1 MRRYDIT
8 LFFFKELAIF
18 EKYMKERKI
27 LDKEQIQEKIKRIS
41 YEVYEENFDDKS
53 ILICGIEKNGSII
66 AKRIIKELESIC
78 DMNIEFISIN
88 LNKKKPLNTVEIKSS
103 KNNIKNKSIIL
114 IDDVSNT
121 GKTLIYV
128 IKELIK
134 FEPKKINTAVLV
146 NRDHT
151 LFPIKINF
159 IGLSLSTS
167 IIPKSLSSRLDLFG
181 SSSIKGH
188 NSSSACSP
196 VDKSY
201 FFILF
206 KY

>member
-1 MRRYDIT
+1 MVDLLIDLMRRYNIT

-18 EKYMKERKI
+18 EKYMKEKKI

-66 AKRIIKELESIC
+66 AKRVIKELESIC
-78 DMNIEFISIN
+78 DIKIEFISIN

-103 KNNIKNKSIIL
+103 KNNIKNKSIVL

-167 IIPKSLSSRLDLFG
+167 IKNHIEVKLGNKDIGAYL
-181 SSSIKGH
+181 I
-188 NSSSACSP
+188 
-196 VDKSY
+196 
-201 FFILF
+201 
-206 KY
+206 

>member
-1 MRRYDIT
+1 MVDLLIDLTRRYNIT

-18 EKYMKERKI
+18 EKYMKEKKI

-41 YEVYEENFDDKS
+41 YEIYEESFDDKS
-53 ILICGIEKNGSII
+53 ILICGIEENGSII
-66 AKRIIKELESIC
+66 AKKIIKELQSIC
-78 DMNIEFISIN
+78 DIKIEFMSID
-88 LNKKKPLNTVEIKSS
+88 LNKRKPLNTVEIKSS
-103 KNNIKNKSIIL
+103 KNNIKNKSIVL

-159 IGLSLSTS
+159 VGLSLSTS
-167 IIPKSLSSRLDLFG
+167 IKSHIEVKLDNKDVGAYL
-181 SSSIKGH
+181 I
-188 NSSSACSP
+188 
-196 VDKSY
+196 
-201 FFILF
+201 
-206 KY
+206 

>member
-1 MRRYDIT
+1 
-8 LFFFKELAIF
+8 
-18 EKYMKERKI
+18 MKEKKI

-41 YEVYEENFDDKS
+41 YEIYEENFDDKS

-66 AKRIIKELESIC
+66 AKKIIKELESIC
-78 DMNIEFISIN
+78 DIKIEFISID
-88 LNKKKPLNTVEIKSS
+88 LNKKKPLNSVKIKSS
-103 KNNIKNKSIIL
+103 KNNIINKSIVL

-167 IIPKSLSSRLDLFG
+167 IKSHIEVTLDNKDIGAYLT
-181 SSSIKGH
+181 
-188 NSSSACSP
+188 
-196 VDKSY
+196 
-201 FFILF
+201 
-206 KY
+206 

>member
-1 MRRYDIT
+1 MVDLLIDLIRRYNIT

-18 EKYMKERKI
+18 EKYMKEKKI

-41 YEVYEENFDDKS
+41 YEIYEENFDDKS

-66 AKRIIKELESIC
+66 AKKIIKELESIC
-78 DMNIEFISIN
+78 DIKIEFISIN
-88 LNKKKPLNTVEIKSS
+88 LNKKNPLNSVEIKSS
-103 KNNIKNKSIIL
+103 KNNIINKSIVL

-121 GKTLIYV
+121 GKTLIHV

-167 IIPKSLSSRLDLFG
+167 IKSHIEVTLDNKDIGAYLT
-181 SSSIKGH
+181 
-188 NSSSACSP
+188 
-196 VDKSY
+196 
-201 FFILF
+201 
-206 KY
+206 

>member
-1 MRRYDIT
+1 MVDLLIDLTRRYNIT

-18 EKYMKERKI
+18 EKYMKEKKI

-41 YEVYEENFDDKS
+41 YEIYEENFDDKS

-78 DMNIEFISIN
+78 DIKIEFMSIN
-88 LNKKKPLNTVEIKSS
+88 LNKRKPLNTVEIKSS

-167 IIPKSLSSRLDLFG
+167 IKSHIEVKLDNKDVGAYL
-181 SSSIKGH
+181 I
-188 NSSSACSP
+188 
-196 VDKSY
+196 
-201 FFILF
+201 
-206 KY
+206 

>member
-1 MRRYDIT
+1 MVDLLIDLTRRYNIT

-18 EKYMKERKI
+18 EKYMKEKKI

-41 YEVYEENFDDKS
+41 YEIYEESFDDKS
-53 ILICGIEKNGSII
+53 ILICGIEENGSII
-66 AKRIIKELESIC
+66 AKKIIKELQSIC
-78 DMNIEFISIN
+78 DIKIEFMSID
-88 LNKKKPLNTVEIKSS
+88 LNKRKPLNTVEIKSS
-103 KNNIKNKSIIL
+103 KNNIKNKSIVL

-167 IIPKSLSSRLDLFG
+167 IKSHIEVKLSNKDMGAYLT
-181 SSSIKGH
+181 
-188 NSSSACSP
+188 
-196 VDKSY
+196 
-201 FFILF
+201 
-206 KY
+206 

>member
-1 MRRYDIT
+1 
-8 LFFFKELAIF
+8 
-18 EKYMKERKI
+18 MKEKKI

-66 AKRIIKELESIC
+66 AKRVIKELESIC
-78 DMNIEFISIN
+78 DIKIEFMSIN

-159 IGLSLSTS
+159 VGLSLSTS
-167 IIPKSLSSRLDLFG
+167 IKSHIEVKLD
-181 SSSIKGH
+181 
-188 NSSSACSP
+188 
-196 VDKSY
+196 DKDVGAY
-201 FFILF
+201 LI
-206 KY
+206 

>member
-1 MRRYDIT
+1 MVDLFINLTRRYNIT
-8 LFFFKELAIF
+8 LFFLKELVIF
-18 EKYMKERKI
+18 EKYMKEKKI
-27 LDKEQIQEKIKRIS
+27 LDKEEIQEKIKRIS
-41 YEVYEENFDDKS
+41 YEIYEENFDDKS
-53 ILICGIEKNGSII
+53 ILVCGIEKNGSII
-66 AKRIIKELESIC
+66 AKKIIKELESIC
-78 DMNIEFISIN
+78 DIKIEFMSIN
-88 LNKKKPLNTVEIKSS
+88 LNKKKPLNTVELKSS
-103 KNNIKNKSIIL
+103 KNNIKNKSIVL

-167 IIPKSLSSRLDLFG
+167 IKSHIEVTLDNKDIGAYLT
-181 SSSIKGH
+181 
-188 NSSSACSP
+188 
-196 VDKSY
+196 
-201 FFILF
+201 
-206 KY
+206 

>member
-1 MRRYDIT
+1 MVDLLIDLTRRYNIT

-18 EKYMKERKI
+18 EEYMKEKKI

-41 YEVYEENFDDKS
+41 YEIYEENFDDKS

-78 DMNIEFISIN
+78 DINIEFISIN
-88 LNKKKPLNTVEIKSS
+88 LNKKKPLNTVGIKYS
-103 KNNIKNKSIIL
+103 KNNIKNKSIVL

-167 IIPKSLSSRLDLFG
+167 IKSHIEVKLGNKDIGGYL
-181 SSSIKGH
+181 I
-188 NSSSACSP
+188 
-196 VDKSY
+196 
-201 FFILF
+201 
-206 KY
+206 

>member
-1 MRRYDIT
+1 MVDLFIDLTRRYNIT

-18 EKYMKERKI
+18 EKYMKEKKI

-41 YEVYEENFDDKS
+41 YEIYEENFDDKS

-78 DMNIEFISIN
+78 DIKIEFMSIN
-88 LNKKKPLNTVEIKSS
+88 LNKRKPLNNVEIKSS

-159 IGLSLSTS
+159 VGLSLSTS
-167 IIPKSLSSRLDLFG
+167 IKSHIEVKLDNKDVGAYL
-181 SSSIKGH
+181 I
-188 NSSSACSP
+188 
-196 VDKSY
+196 
-201 FFILF
+201 
-206 KY
+206 

>member
-1 MRRYDIT
+1 MVDLLIDLTRRYNIT

-18 EKYMKERKI
+18 EKYMKEKKI
-27 LDKEQIQEKIKRIS
+27 LDKEQIKEKIKRIS
-41 YEVYEENFDDKS
+41 YEIYEENFDDKS

-66 AKRIIKELESIC
+66 SKRVIKELESIC
-78 DMNIEFISIN
+78 DIKIEFISIN
-88 LNKKKPLNTVEIKSS
+88 LNKKNPLNSVEIKSS
-103 KNNIKNKSIIL
+103 KNNIINKSIVL

-121 GKTLIYV
+121 GKTLIHV

-134 FEPKKINTAVLV
+134 FKPKKINTAVLV

-167 IIPKSLSSRLDLFG
+167 IKSHIEVTLDNNDIGAYLT
-181 SSSIKGH
+181 
-188 NSSSACSP
+188 
-196 VDKSY
+196 
-201 FFILF
+201 
-206 KY
+206 

>member
-1 MRRYDIT
+1 MVDLLIDLTRRYNIT

-18 EKYMKERKI
+18 EKYMKEKKI

-78 DMNIEFISIN
+78 DIEIEFMSIN
-88 LNKKKPLNTVEIKSS
+88 LNKRKPLNTVEIKSS

-167 IIPKSLSSRLDLFG
+167 IKSHIEVNLGNKDIGAYL
-181 SSSIKGH
+181 I
-188 NSSSACSP
+188 
-196 VDKSY
+196 
-201 FFILF
+201 
-206 KY
+206 

>member
-1 MRRYDIT
+1 MLDLLIDLTRRYNIT

-18 EKYMKERKI
+18 EKYMKEKKI

-41 YEVYEENFDDKS
+41 YEIYEENFEDKS

-66 AKRIIKELESIC
+66 AKKIIKELESIC
-78 DMNIEFISIN
+78 DIKIEFMSIN

-103 KNNIKNKSIIL
+103 KNNIKNKSIVL

-159 IGLSLSTS
+159 VGLSLSTS
-167 IIPKSLSSRLDLFG
+167 IKSHIEVNLGNKDIGAYLT
-181 SSSIKGH
+181 
-188 NSSSACSP
+188 
-196 VDKSY
+196 
-201 FFILF
+201 
-206 KY
+206 

>member
-1 MRRYDIT
+1 MVDLLIDLTRRYNIT

-18 EKYMKERKI
+18 EKYMKEKKI

-41 YEVYEENFDDKS
+41 YEIYEENFDDKS

-66 AKRIIKELESIC
+66 AKKIIKELESIC
-78 DMNIEFISIN
+78 DIKIEFISIY
-88 LNKKKPLNTVEIKSS
+88 LNKKNPLNSVEIKSS
-103 KNNIKNKSIIL
+103 KNNIINKSIVL

-121 GKTLIYV
+121 GKTLIHV

-167 IIPKSLSSRLDLFG
+167 IKSHIEVTLDNKDIGAYLT
-181 SSSIKGH
+181 
-188 NSSSACSP
+188 
-196 VDKSY
+196 
-201 FFILF
+201 
-206 KY
+206 

>member
-1 MRRYDIT
+1 
-8 LFFFKELAIF
+8 
-18 EKYMKERKI
+18 MKEKKI

-41 YEVYEENFDDKS
+41 YEIYEESFDDKS
-53 ILICGIEKNGSII
+53 ILICGIEENGSII
-66 AKRIIKELESIC
+66 AKKIIKELQSIC
-78 DMNIEFISIN
+78 DIKIEFMSID
-88 LNKKKPLNTVEIKSS
+88 LNKRKPLNTVEIKSS
-103 KNNIKNKSIIL
+103 KNNIKNKSIVL

-146 NRDHT
+146 NRDHS

-167 IIPKSLSSRLDLFG
+167 IKSHIEVKLSNKDMGAYLT
-181 SSSIKGH
+181 
-188 NSSSACSP
+188 
-196 VDKSY
+196 
-201 FFILF
+201 
-206 KY
+206 

>member
-1 MRRYDIT
+1 MVDLFIDLTRRYNIT
-8 LFFFKELAIF
+8 LFLFKELAIF
-18 EKYMKERKI
+18 EKYMKEKKI

-41 YEVYEENFDDKS
+41 YEIYEENFDDKS

-78 DMNIEFISIN
+78 DIKIEFMSIN

-159 IGLSLSTS
+159 VGLSLSTS
-167 IIPKSLSSRLDLFG
+167 IKSHIEVKLDNKDVGAYL
-181 SSSIKGH
+181 I
-188 NSSSACSP
+188 
-196 VDKSY
+196 
-201 FFILF
+201 
-206 KY
+206 

>member
-1 MRRYDIT
+1 MVDLLIDLTRRYNIT

-18 EKYMKERKI
+18 EKYMKEKKI

-41 YEVYEENFDDKS
+41 YEVYEENFEDKS

-78 DMNIEFISIN
+78 DIKIEFMSIN

-159 IGLSLSTS
+159 VGLSLSTS
-167 IIPKSLSSRLDLFG
+167 IKSHIEVKLDNKDVGAYL
-181 SSSIKGH
+181 I
-188 NSSSACSP
+188 
-196 VDKSY
+196 
-201 FFILF
+201 
-206 KY
+206 

>member
-1 MRRYDIT
+1 MVDLLIDLTRRYNIT

-18 EKYMKERKI
+18 EKYMKEKKI

-41 YEVYEENFDDKS
+41 YEIYEENFDDKS

-78 DMNIEFISIN
+78 DIKIEFMSIN
-88 LNKKKPLNTVEIKSS
+88 LNKKKPLNTVELKSS
-103 KNNIKNKSIIL
+103 KNNIKNKSIVL

-167 IIPKSLSSRLDLFG
+167 IKSHIEVNLGNKDIGAYLT
-181 SSSIKGH
+181 
-188 NSSSACSP
+188 
-196 VDKSY
+196 
-201 FFILF
+201 
-206 KY
+206 